1 MDSRRKPTYSTAMT
15 ILLVVVVILSATCI
29 ITALHIDRR
38 TLGALNSRESVLLW
52 GLMVIL
58 LGVLLTVALLFR
70 RLNRNLRQLRH
81 FVRAADEGREMD
93 ELPPFAADEL
103 GEISKHIVN
112 LYLRIRRTTEDLQHE
127 HTMALHQEQ
136 EKIRIKRQLTNNIN
150 HELKTPVSS
159 IRGYLET
166 ILSNPD
172 MDATTRTEFLQKSYA
187 QCERLRVLL
196 RDVVTITRMDEASSM
211 YTLEEV
217 DLRRI
222 VDDIAADIA
231 LLPAERRMRVNISMP
246 DNVPVVGNAT
256 LLTSVFRNLTDNS
269 IAYSGGRDIYIL
281 MTSQTPTHYN
291 FRVAD
296 NGIGVDE
303 RHIEHLFERFYR
315 VDKGRSRKEGGTGL
329 GLAIVKNA
337 VLFHGG
343 TIEVRNRRE
352 GGLEFLFSIARN
364 PKAKQTE

>member
-1 MDSRRKPTYSTAMT
+1 MDSPKRLTYNTSMT
-15 ILLVVVVILSATCI
+15 ILLVVVVVLSGTCI
-29 ITALHIDRR
+29 FTALHLDRQ
-38 TLGALNSRESVLLW
+38 TLGSLNSRESVLLW
-52 GLMVIL
+52 GLVVIL
-58 LGVLLTVALLFR
+58 LGVLLTVAMLVR
-70 RLNRNLRQLRH
+70 GLNRNLRQLRR
-81 FVRAADEGREMD
+81 FVKDADEGREMD
-93 ELPPFAADEL
+93 ELPSFTDDEL

-112 LYLRIRRTTEDLQHE
+112 LYLQIRRTTEDLQHE
-127 HTMALHQEQ
+127 HAMALHQEQ

-166 ILSNPD
+166 ILANPD
-172 MDATTRTEFLQKSYA
+172 MDEATRTEFMQKSYA

-196 RDVVTITRMDEASSM
+196 RDVATITRMDEASTM
-211 YTLEEV
+211 FTREEV

-231 LLPAERRMRVNISMP
+231 LLPADRRMRVNISMP
-246 DNVPVVGNAT
+246 ESLPVVGNAT
-256 LLTSVFRNLTDNS
+256 LLTSVFRNLADNS

-281 MTSQTPTHYN
+281 LTSETPTHYN

-303 RHIEHLFERFYR
+303 RHLAHLFERFYR

-343 TIEVRNRRE
+343 TIEVRNRHE
-352 GGLEFLFSIARN
+352 GGLEFLFSIARSQ
-364 PKAKQTE
+364 KEK